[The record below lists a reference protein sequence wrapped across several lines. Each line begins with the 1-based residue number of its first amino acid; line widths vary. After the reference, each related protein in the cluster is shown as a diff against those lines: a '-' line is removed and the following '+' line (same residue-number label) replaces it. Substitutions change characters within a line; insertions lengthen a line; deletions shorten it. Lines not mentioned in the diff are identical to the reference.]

1 MAYSTKISSGVEML
15 ALELDD
21 VKSNYHTFKLDALSR
36 KDGTAYV
43 EMKVSECATVDTMIM
58 NFEQYLR
65 ACGYLFNGELTLTGE
80 QDDE

>member
-1 MAYSTKISSGVEML
+1 MSYPTKIPTGAEML
-15 ALELDD
+15 AMELDD
-21 VKSNYHTFKLDALSR
+21 VKTNFHTFRLDALSR

-65 ACGYLFNGELTLTGE
+65 ACGYLFNGELTLTGGK
-80 QDDE
+80 DDE

>member
-1 MAYSTKISSGVEML
+1 MSYPTKIPTGAEML
-15 ALELDD
+15 EMELDD
-21 VKSNYHTFKLDALSR
+21 VKTNYHTFKLDALSR

-65 ACGYLFNGELTLTGE
+65 ACGYLFNGELTLTGG